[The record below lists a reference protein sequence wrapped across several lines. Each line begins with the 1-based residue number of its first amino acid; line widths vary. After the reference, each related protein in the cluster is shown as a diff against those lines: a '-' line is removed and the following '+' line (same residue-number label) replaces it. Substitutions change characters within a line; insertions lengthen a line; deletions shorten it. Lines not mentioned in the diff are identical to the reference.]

1 MSNPLPDLDR
11 GQQTRYRGHLSLC
24 EIDFAGQKAL
34 AASRVLVVGA
44 GGLGSPVSLYLAAA
58 GVGTIALMDAD
69 TVSLSNL
76 QRQIIHSTPD
86 LGKLKTDSAAEKL
99 RALNPEVSI
108 ITINSR
114 LSEENAESIMAGY
127 DLIMDCTDNLPT
139 RLLINDCC
147 VRLGKKMVFGAVS
160 RFSGQVFSH
169 VPGSACYRCIFD
181 PSSISGDGEELPC
194 AINGILNTVV
204 GVIGS
209 LQATEAIKLLVG
221 TGDPLVNRM
230 LTFDAITM
238 DFNIFAISPMEGC
251 GCASVSKF

>member
-1 MSNPLPDLDR
+1 MSAPLPDLSR
-11 GQQTRYRGHLSLC
+11 EQQTRYRGHLSLC
-24 EIDFAGQKAL
+24 EIDVTGQKAL
-34 AASRVLVVGA
+34 AESKVLIVGA

-58 GVGTIALMDAD
+58 GTGTIGLMDAD

-86 LGKLKTDSAAEKL
+86 LGRLKTDSASEKL
-99 RALNPEVSI
+99 RALNPEVNIISI
-108 ITINSR
+108 NER
-114 LSEENAESIMAGY
+114 LSAENAEKIMAGY
-127 DLIMDCTDNLPT
+127 DLVVDCTDNLPT
-139 RLLINDCC
+139 RLLINDTC

-181 PSSISGDGEELPC
+181 PSSISADGEELPC

-221 TGDPLVNRM
+221 TGDPLINRM

-238 DFNIFAISPMEGC
+238 EFNTFTVNPMEGC
-251 GCASVSKF
+251 ACGSVSNF